1 MAGLRFLLYPRL
13 GFFFHSLVT
22 EVVSIRLQIK
32 FVWLINGLTL
42 CTLPGFD
49 SLSLSGGEGSCCRAA
64 ADDTLCL
71 AVRQTARWPSA
82 LRRQVQTGKG
92 CPHTW
97 FYPLCI

>member
-1 MAGLRFLLYPRL
+1 M
-13 GFFFHSLVT
+13 
-22 EVVSIRLQIK
+22 RLQIK

-42 CTLPGFD
+42 CTRAGFW
-49 SLSLSGGEGSCCRAA
+49 LSQSKRLEAEGSCCRAA

-92 CPHTW
+92 CSHTW